1 MEKDKIENAFKDE
14 LSELLKKTN
23 IEDIPS
29 NLTTFYY
36 DNLIVDEIKNDKIKF
51 NNKIIHQSKLLN
63 YFTKNYNTN
72 KISKETN
79 EMLKKV
85 KADKD
90 YMFSTKDKMLL
101 DSIRYDGA
109 LIKKKYENLYSRNPN
124 IPTDL
129 QVLVNN
135 DDIGMILLRLVEII
149 GEDNIEDLGSETQY
163 FVITVL
169 NEINLDK
176 IRNEI
181 LLKILPL
188 KV

>member
-1 MEKDKIENAFKDE
+1 
-14 LSELLKKTN
+14 
-23 IEDIPS
+23 
-29 NLTTFYY
+29 
-36 DNLIVDEIKNDKIKF
+36 
-51 NNKIIHQSKLLN
+51 
-63 YFTKNYNTN
+63 
-72 KISKETN
+72 
-79 EMLKKV
+79 
-85 KADKD
+85 
-90 YMFSTKDKMLL
+90 MFSTKDKMLL

-181 LLKILPL
+181 ILKILPL